1 MKAELVMIGTE
12 LLLGHT
18 VDTNAAFLAQEL
30 AKLGIDLYYKS
41 TVGDNWLRMLETL
54 AQALSRSDVVITS
67 GGLGATTD
75 DLTREAIAAVTNKPL
90 KLNLEAVA
98 AIEKYFHD
106 RNRPMS
112 DNNRKQAYLPSG
124 SQMIPNHWGT
134 APGIICE
141 VGEKCIICLPG
152 VPGELKE
159 MWSATVAPYLAKKG
173 ANSVIISRTLKFVGI
188 GEADLAQLVH
198 EEIIN
203 QTNPTI
209 APYAGQ
215 GEVVLRVTAK
225 AENTAAAQAMIQ
237 PVEERLKQILAPYY
251 YGADQD
257 TLETVV
263 GNMLRERGET
273 LATAESCTGGL
284 IAHRITNVPGSS
296 DYFNCGFVTYS
307 NEAKI
312 ELLGVDPVL
321 IQQYGAVSREVA
333 IAMAEGARRQAGTS
347 WGLAVT
353 GIAGPGGATRDK
365 PVGLVHIAV
374 ASAGDT
380 IAKVYHFHGTREQIK
395 FSTSQ
400 TALNLLRLAMC

>member
-75 DLTREAIAAVTNKPL
+75 DLTREAIAAITNKPL

-159 MWSATVAPYLAKKG
+159 MWSATVAPYLAQKG

>member
-75 DLTREAIAAVTNKPL
+75 DLTREAIAAITNKPL

-159 MWSATVAPYLAKKG
+159 MWSATVAPYLAQKG

-353 GIAGPGGATRDK
+353 GIAGPGGATKDK

-374 ASAGDT
+374 ASVGDT

>member
-75 DLTREAIAAVTNKPL
+75 DLTREAIAAITNKPL

>member
-75 DLTREAIAAVTNKPL
+75 DLTREAIAAITNKPL

-353 GIAGPGGATRDK
+353 GIAGPGGATKDK

>member
-75 DLTREAIAAVTNKPL
+75 DLTREAIAAITNKPL

-333 IAMAEGARRQAGTS
+333 IAMAEGACRQAGTS

>member
-75 DLTREAIAAVTNKPL
+75 DLTREAIAAITNKPL

-209 APYAGQ
+209 ASYAGQ